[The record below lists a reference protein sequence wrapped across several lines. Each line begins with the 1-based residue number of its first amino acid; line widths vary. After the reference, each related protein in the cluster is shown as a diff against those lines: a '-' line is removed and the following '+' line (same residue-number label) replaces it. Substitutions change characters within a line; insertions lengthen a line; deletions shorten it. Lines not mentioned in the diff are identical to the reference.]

1 MNIVEH
7 LLAKDPDISLRSLE
21 EAKRQRL
28 DQQWPDERLR
38 MNDNLAL

>member
-21 EAKRQRL
+21 EAKRQRS
-28 DQQWPDERLR
+28 DQQWPDARLR
-38 MNDNLAL
+38 MNDNVAL